1 MSYTSGHIQA
11 DHPTVMKAYDYR
23 TAESC
28 CAYLIPHLQPHYSIL
43 DVGCGPGNI
52 TEGLAKLCPQGK
64 TIGVDIS
71 QGVVRHATSRYCG
84 PGGVPNLSFQLGDA
98 GLLEQFRDDSFDV
111 VHAHG
116 CLLHVADKIQSLK
129 AFLRVCKP
137 GGIVAVRDAVSFGT
151 IWSLKPDL
159 RAIREQ
165 WAKQREALLC
175 MGSDP
180 DTGMKKKEWAAEAGY
195 EENGGRVFVSQSP
208 QRMDVALRNFEGEMA
223 EGAIENGFLTR
234 QQVDGFK
241 AAWDEWESTE
251 GHELICPAADMLCF
265 KGKEVSRSV

>member
-11 DHPTVMKAYDYR
+11 DHPSVIKAYDYR

-52 TEGLAKLCPQGK
+52 TLGLAKLCPQGK
-64 TIGVDIS
+64 TIGIDIS
-71 QGVVRHATSRYCG
+71 QGVIDHATSQYCS
-84 PGGVPNLSFQLGDA
+84 PDVPNLSFQVGDA
-98 GLLEQFRDDSFDV
+98 GSLEQFSDDSFDV

-116 CLLHVADKIQSLK
+116 CLLHVADKVQSLK

-137 GGIVAVRDAVSFGT
+137 GGIIAVRDAMSFGT

-159 RAIREQ
+159 PGIREQ
-165 WAKQREALLC
+165 WAKQREALLY

-180 DTGMKKKEWAAEAGY
+180 DTGLKKKEWAVEAGY
-195 EENGGRVFVSQSP
+195 EKNGGRIFISQSP
-208 QRMDVALRNFEGEMA
+208 QCMEVALRNFEGEIA
-223 EGAIENGFLTR
+223 EGAINTGFLTR
-234 QQVDGFK
+234 EQVDRFK
-241 AAWDEWESTE
+241 VSWDKWEGTE
-251 GHELICPAADMLCF
+251 GHELVCPATDMLCF
-265 KGKEVSRSV
+265 KGLLGSE